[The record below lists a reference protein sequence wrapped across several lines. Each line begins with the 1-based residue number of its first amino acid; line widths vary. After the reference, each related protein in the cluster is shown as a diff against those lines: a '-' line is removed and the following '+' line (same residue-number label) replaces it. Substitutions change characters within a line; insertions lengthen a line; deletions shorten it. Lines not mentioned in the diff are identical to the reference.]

1 MALRLAL
8 IDADLGFVRALT
20 AHAEAEGWRCRAL
33 ASPVPV
39 ETLEAMRLDA
49 LIVDPTAL
57 GRDAMAYL
65 VRLYAR
71 LPELGVVV
79 CTRPSSAAQR
89 VRGLRLGADD
99 WVTKPCHAEE
109 LLARVA
115 AVVRRHRRVQ
125 ERELTF
131 GEIRLDAQEF
141 QAYAHGASAELTRLE
156 YELLRQLAEAEG
168 QVLPRELIYRR
179 VWGYDMVHG
188 DRSVDVF
195 VRKLR
200 AKLERVS
207 PGWRYIHT
215 HFGVGYRLAPQPVG
229 NTAGQFAS

>member
-1 MALRLAL
+1 MPPAHRLAL
-8 IDADLGFVRALT
+8 IDSDPVFVRALS
-20 AHAEAEGWRCRAL
+20 AHAEAAGWRCRAL

-49 LIVDPTAL
+49 LIVDPSAL
-57 GRDAMAYL
+57 GREAYAYL
-65 VRLYAR
+65 IRLYAR
-71 LPELGVVV
+71 LPGLGVIV

-99 WVTKPCHAEE
+99 WVTKPCHADE
-109 LLARVA
+109 LMARVQ
-115 AVVRRHRRVQ
+115 AVVRRHARV
-125 ERELTF
+125 EARELAF
-131 GEIRLDAQEF
+131 GEIRLSAEDLQ
-141 QAYAHGASAELTRLE
+141 AHGPAGSAELTHLE

-168 QVLPRELIYRR
+168 NVLPREQIYRR
-179 VWGYDMVHG
+179 VWGYDMAHG

-215 HFGVGYRLAPQPVG
+215 HFGVGYRLAPEPAAAQAPG
-229 NTAGQFAS
+229 

>member
-1 MALRLAL
+1 MPPAHRLAL
-8 IDADLGFVRALT
+8 IDSDPVFVRALS
-20 AHAEAEGWRCRAL
+20 AHAEAAGWRCRAL

-49 LIVDPTAL
+49 LIVDPSAL
-57 GRDAMAYL
+57 GREAYAYL
-65 VRLYAR
+65 IRLYAR
-71 LPELGVVV
+71 LPGLGVIV

-99 WVTKPCHAEE
+99 
-109 LLARVA
+109 LMARVE
-115 AVVRRHRRVQ
+115 AVVRRHARV
-125 ERELTF
+125 EARELAF
-131 GEIRLDAQEF
+131 GEIRLSAEELQ
-141 QAYAHGASAELTRLE
+141 AHGPDGSAELTHLE

-168 QVLPRELIYRR
+168 KILPREQIYRR
-179 VWGYDMVHG
+179 VWGYDMAHG

-215 HFGVGYRLAPQPVG
+215 HFGVGYRLAPEPVAERAPG
-229 NTAGQFAS
+229 

>member
-8 IDADLGFVRALT
+8 IDADQAFVRALT
-20 AHAEAEGWRCRAL
+20 AHAEAVGWRCRAL

-49 LIVDPTAL
+49 LIVDPSVL
-57 GRDAMAYL
+57 GRDPFAYL

-71 LPELGVVV
+71 MPDLGVIV

-99 WVTKPCHAEE
+99 WVTKPCHADE

-115 AVVRRHRRVQ
+115 AVVRRHS
-125 ERELTF
+125 REEARDLAF
-131 GEIRLDAQEF
+131 GEIRLNAEEY
-141 QAYAHGASAELTRLE
+141 QAYGQGGSAELTRLE

-168 QVLPRELIYRR
+168 QVLPREQIYRR
-179 VWGYDMVHG
+179 VWGYDMVRG

-229 NTAGQFAS
+229 NTAGGVAS

>member
-8 IDADLGFVRALT
+8 IDADTVFVRALT
-20 AHAEAEGWRCRAL
+20 AHAEASGWRCRTL

-39 ETLEAMRLDA
+39 EALEAMRLDA
-49 LIVDPTAL
+49 VIVDPTVL

-71 LPELGVVV
+71 MPDLGVIV

-109 LLARVA
+109 LLARAA
-115 AVVRRHRRVQ
+115 AVVRRHRRVE
-125 ERELTF
+125 ERELAF
-131 GEIRLDAQEF
+131 GEIRLNSETF

-200 AKLERVS
+200 TKLERVS

-215 HFGVGYRLAPQPVG
+215 HFGVGYRLWPQPVV
-229 NTAGQFAS
+229 NTAGQVAS